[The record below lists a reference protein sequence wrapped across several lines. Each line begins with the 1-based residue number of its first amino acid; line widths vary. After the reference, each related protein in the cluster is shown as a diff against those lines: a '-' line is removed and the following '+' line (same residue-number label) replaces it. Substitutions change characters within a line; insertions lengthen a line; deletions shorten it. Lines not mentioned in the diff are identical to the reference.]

1 MTCSKRICCFGLF
14 QLLGRN
20 KVAGM
25 SLEQHAARGFVGGLV
40 ISCICILSL
49 IFCFGLNCL
58 AGVKITVFSTSS
70 VLLSITFSVEYAVHV
85 VYHFMIGKPRKSSQ
99 DCVVEAM
106 EILARPTTMAF
117 ASSAIS
123 TGLLGAAEPEFIKLY
138 FFAPLFICVFF
149 TYFNACYLLPILL
162 SWMPWLATRIHNTE
176 EAEFSGIPST
186 ELVSVDGT
194 QRHAE
199 SQRGLLASPKS
210 AKNEVVTIE
219 VPEAENDSPQ
229 STFKHAT
236 DTSAGHVVEVVN
248 QTDASIDEG
257 ITVQEVNQTD
267 VSTEEEIMTEE
278 GHPPLLSSVADVPST
293 SLTEDTSSAESSVV
307 VVPAVESVEG
317 AVVVSS
323 IEDTPEKTEVA
334 AI

>member
-1 MTCSKRICCFGLF
+1 
-14 QLLGRN
+14 
-20 KVAGM
+20 
-25 SLEQHAARGFVGGLV
+25 
-40 ISCICILSL
+40 
-49 IFCFGLNCL
+49 
-58 AGVKITVFSTSS
+58 
-70 VLLSITFSVEYAVHV
+70 
-85 VYHFMIGKPRKSSQ
+85 MIGKPRKSSQ

-117 ASSAIS
+117 TSSAIS

-186 ELVSVDGT
+186 ELVSVDG
-194 QRHAE
+194 A
-199 SQRGLLASPKS
+199 
-210 AKNEVVTIE
+210 AKTEVVTI
-219 VPEAENDSPQ
+219 VLPEAENDSPK

-236 DTSAGHVVEVVN
+236 DTTAGHVVEVVN

-267 VSTEEEIMTEE
+267 VSMEEEIMTEE
-278 GHPPLLSSVADVPST
+278 GHSSLLSSVADVPST
-293 SLTEDTSSAESSVV
+293 SLTEDISSAESSVV